1 MGRLKLK
8 VAPGSKRNAVGG
20 WMGDTLKLQ
29 VQAPPEKG
37 RANEA
42 VVALLAAK
50 LGCPKSA
57 VQVVAGMTSR
67 SKTVVV
73 EGWSEADLRR
83 ALSS

>member
-42 VVALLAAK
+42 VVALLAAE
-50 LGCPKSA
+50 LGCSKSA
-57 VQVVAGMTSR
+57 VQVVAGATSR

-73 EGWSEADLRR
+73 EDWSEADLRR